1 MKSNRIYSFVL
12 MLYICTVSLAQDI
25 SGKPMRLDSI
35 CKIKI
40 DSSDYKS
47 VDSLKII
54 DSVKNEYIIGDVID
68 FNYVNPTKTPLYV
81 GISLER
87 KDDEDWFLFFNE
99 IFKKHS
105 FLVHPDNGVIHIMPE
120 GGFSINTFSP
130 IKGTKKDCWKVCDC
144 LYGDESIA
152 LFRLKYTISLISYGF
167 EFSNKNVVL
176 PTKVC
181 YSKPFYVKKD
191 KTTRNQEHNK
201 KGYKFYSHLW

>member
-1 MKSNRIYSFVL
+1 
-12 MLYICTVSLAQDI
+12 
-25 SGKPMRLDSI
+25 MRLDSI

-152 LFRLKYTISLISYGF
+152 LFRLKYTISLIPYGF

-181 YSKPFYVKKD
+181 YSKPLLSGIFMQLCKTIKKRQLAHVFVYRIGHVD
-191 KTTRNQEHNK
+191 FAEQFRQW
-201 KGYKFYSHLW
+201 YLL